1 VGLLFGE
8 IKMEVFIL
16 THGRATG
23 AQQHTAAALLDAGI
37 AFKYAVQESELP
49 KWSWC
54 SAEIVVLPPH
64 IKDVSATRD
73 YLVHDVGG
81 DAHIFMFDD
90 DLRFAARRDDD
101 ATKFTPATSADL
113 FSALERVNINL
124 SINPMVGLGAREG
137 GNRVTDQW
145 VYETRIMRAFG
156 LNRNYL
162 RRHEITFAPLKLM
175 EDFHVNLQI
184 LESGKTTSVY
194 NLLVTDQVGGSN
206 SAGGCST
213 YRTPELQEASANL
226 LAARHP
232 GVVKVV
238 KKTTKGAWG
247 GGTRTD
253 VIVQWK
259 QAAKFARN
267 RV

>member
-1 VGLLFGE
+1 ME
-8 IKMEVFIL
+8 IFIL
-16 THGRATG
+16 THGRATV
-23 AQQHTAAALLDAGI
+23 AQQHTGEFLARAGI
-37 AFKYAVQESELP
+37 EFKYVVQQSEID
-49 KWSWC
+49 KWTWC
-54 SAEIVVLPPH
+54 RIPIVVLPDH

-81 DAHIFMFDD
+81 GDRIFMFDD
-90 DLRFAARRDDD
+90 DLRFAARRGDDP
-101 ATKFTPATSADL
+101 TKFTPASAEDL
-113 FSALERVNINL
+113 SHALQSVDEHLARY
-124 SINPMVGLGAREG
+124 PMVGLGAREG
-137 GNRVTDQW
+137 GNRVTDCW
-145 VYETRIMRAFG
+145 VKATRIMRAFG
-156 LNRNYL
+156 LSRKYL
-162 RRHEITFAPLKLM
+162 RDYNISFSPLKLM

-184 LESGKTTSVY
+184 LESGKITCVY
-194 NLLVTDQVGGSN
+194 NDLVTDQVGGSN
-206 SAGGCST
+206 SAGGCSV

-226 LAARHP
+226 LASRHP

-267 RV
+267 KV